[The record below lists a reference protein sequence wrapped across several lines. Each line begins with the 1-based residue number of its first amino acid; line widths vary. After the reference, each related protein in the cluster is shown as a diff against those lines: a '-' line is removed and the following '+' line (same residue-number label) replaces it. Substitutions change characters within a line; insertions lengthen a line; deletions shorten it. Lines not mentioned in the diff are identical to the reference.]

1 MHYDDVAYNI
11 REKLLKRLI
20 NVGIIIC
27 LFGICEQILIQPHII
42 ALFPML
48 ILLSALVTGHIVSS
62 KYNRTDIAEIIIGVV
77 AIYVTFPTIYFTSG
91 GIRGGA
97 PIWFV
102 LGLFYI
108 IGIFNGKKMYVFL
121 TCAIIEDI
129 IIYVTGYIYPELII
143 PIESEG
149 KIMIDSAFAIIF
161 VGTFLGVITKFQL
174 NAYNRSRK
182 IAISQR
188 DEIEKFSKSRNA
200 FFASMSHEI
209 RTPINTIIGLDEM
222 ILREKGLSDEVTE
235 NAETIQNAG
244 KMLLSLVNDILDL
257 SQIENNKMEIFPVKY
272 STEDMFNELI
282 EVVRYRIEEKGLAFY
297 VNIDSSMPSMLYGDA
312 KRIKQVLLNILVNAA
327 KYTKDGSVTLTA
339 KSEAVS
345 KDKCELTISVL
356 DTGIGIK
363 SENINTLFDSFSRGT
378 GRDVNNIEG
387 TGLGLSISKQLME
400 LMGGEITVDSIYTKG
415 SNFTVVLEQKIIDAK
430 PIGNIDFLVRKGS
443 RHLAYR
449 RLFEAPDVRI
459 LLVDDNDTSR
469 MVITKLLRETKV
481 QIDQAKNA
489 LEALDLTHK
498 KYYNIILMDYMMPGI
513 DGREALQK
521 IRRQENGLCKES
533 AVLLMTAEGDS
544 SIINKI
550 MEEGFDG
557 YIEKPVQG
565 NGLEASIMSFIPN
578 ELLEFKAKTE
588 NVVVKTLAGETIIKP
603 NVLKKKLIITT
614 DCVCDISTGEAKQL
628 GIMQVYLYVNT
639 PSGRFKDTIEIG
651 IDNVSSML
659 EKDRRNIHASA
670 VSVEDYE
677 NFFASRLTEAE
688 EVLHL
693 SFGKNMGKSYWNAIS
708 AAKCFGSVHV
718 LDSGLLSCGLS
729 IVIKYASEAL
739 KNGASLEEITK
750 LVQDMK
756 GRVNTRFLLDSIDP
770 FYENGYIGK
779 KMRNIFNLFH
789 LHPILAAKKSGLHID
804 GFMLGDIDSARIRF
818 IKKTVKKIKNKT
830 VNDIYVSH
838 TGISVKQQEMAA
850 SVIEKAGICD
860 NVVIHKSSVTNACFS
875 GPGTIGI
882 AYYKK

>member
-1 MHYDDVAYNI
+1 MHYDDVTYNI

-27 LFGICEQILIQPHII
+27 LFGICEQIVIQPHIT
-42 ALFPML
+42 ALLPMI
-48 ILLSALVTGHIVSS
+48 ILLAALVAGHILSS
-62 KYNRTDIAEIIIGVV
+62 KYNRTDIAELVIGIV
-77 AIYVTFPTIYFTSG
+77 AIYITFPLTYFTSG

-97 PIWFV
+97 PVWFV
-102 LGLFYI
+102 LGIFYI

-121 TCAIIEDI
+121 VWAIIEDI
-129 IIYVTGYIYPELII
+129 ITYVTGYLYPELII
-143 PIESEG
+143 PIDSEE
-149 KIMIDSAFAIIF
+149 KIMLDSVFAILF

-174 NAYNRSRK
+174 NAYNRSRE
-182 IAISQR
+182 IAVSQR
-188 DEIEKFSKSRNA
+188 DEIEKFSESRNA

-222 ILREKGLSDEVTE
+222 ILREKGISDEVAE

-272 STEDMFNELI
+272 STEEMFNELI
-282 EVVRYRIEEKGLAFY
+282 EVVRYRIEEKGLEFY
-297 VNIDSSMPSMLYGDA
+297 VNIDSSLPAMLYGDV

-339 KSEAVS
+339 KAETIS
-345 KDKCELTISVL
+345 KDRCELTVSVL

-363 SENINTLFDSFSRGT
+363 SENINTLFDSFSRVINQDT
-378 GRDVNNIEG
+378 NNIEG
-387 TGLGLSISKQLME
+387 TGLGLSISKQLMD

-415 SNFTVVLEQKIIDAK
+415 SNFTVVLEQKIIDER
-430 PIGNIDFLVRKGS
+430 PIGNIDFLVKKGS

-469 MVITKLLRETKV
+469 MVIIKLLRETKV

-513 DGREALQK
+513 NGGEALQK
-521 IRRQENGLCKES
+521 IRRQENGLCRES
-533 AVLLMTAEGDS
+533 PVLLMTAEGES
-544 SIINKI
+544 SAINKI

-557 YIEKPVQG
+557 FIEKPLQG
-565 NGLEASIMSFIPN
+565 SRLEASIMSFIPN
-578 ELLEFKAKTE
+578 ELLEFRAKTE
-588 NVVVKTLAGETIIKP
+588 SVVVKSLAGETIIKP

-614 DCVCDISTGEAKQL
+614 DCVCDISTEEAKQL
-628 GIMQVYLYVNT
+628 GIMQMYLYVNM

-651 IDNVSSML
+651 IDNVSSLL
-659 EKDRRNIHASA
+659 EKDRKHIYASA

-677 NFFASRLTEAE
+677 KFFASRLTEAE

-708 AAKCFGSVHV
+708 AARCFGSVHV
-718 LDSGLLSCGLS
+718 VDSGLLSCGLS
-729 IVIKYASEAL
+729 IIIKYASDEL
-739 KNGASLEEITK
+739 KNGASVDDITK
-750 LVQDMK
+750 LVQSMK
-756 GRVNTRFLLDSIDP
+756 ESISTRFLLDSIDP

-779 KMRNIFNLFH
+779 KTRNLFNMFK
-789 LHPILAAKKSGLHID
+789 LHPILAAKKSGLHIE
-804 GFMLGDIDSARIRF
+804 GFMVGDIDNARIRF
-818 IKKTVKKIKNKT
+818 VKRTVKKIKSRT

-838 TGISVKQQEMAA
+838 TGIPVKQQEMVA

-875 GPGTIGI
+875 GLGTIGI

>member
-1 MHYDDVAYNI
+1 MLEQMYKELGISKPVLDFGKKCEDELKERFLKIDENAELNQLKVINAMQKNKVSAECFNMSSGYGYNDLG
-11 REKLLKRLI
+11 RDTLEKVYADCFKGEDALVRP
-20 NVGIIIC
+20 
-27 LFGICEQILIQPHII
+27 QITCGTH
-42 ALFPML
+42 ALALALMSNLRPGDE
-48 ILLSALVTGHIVSS
+48 LLSPVGKPYDTLEEVIGIRPSKGSLSEYGVTYSQVDLLPDGEFDFEGIRKAVNEKTKLVTIQRSKGYATRPTLSVERIGELIKFIKEIKPDVICMVDNCYGEFVEDREPLEVGADMIVGSLI
-62 KYNRTDIAEIIIGVV
+62 KN
-77 AIYVTFPTIYFTSG
+77 PG
-91 GIRGGA
+91 GGLA
-97 PIWFV
+97 PI
-102 LGLFYI
+102 GGYI
-108 IGIFNGKKMYVFL
+108 VGKKECVENAAYRL
-121 TCAIIEDI
+121 TSP
-129 IIYVTGYIYPELII
+129 GL
-143 PIESEG
+143 G
-149 KIMIDSAFAIIF
+149 KE
-161 VGTFLGVITKFQL
+161 VGASLGVIQSFYQGLFLSPTVVSGALKG
-174 NAYNRSRK
+174 
-182 IAISQR
+182 AI
-188 DEIEKFSKSRNA
+188 F
-200 FFASMSHEI
+200 
-209 RTPINTIIGLDEM
+209 
-222 ILREKGLSDEVTE
+222 
-235 NAETIQNAG
+235 
-244 KMLLSLVNDILDL
+244 
-257 SQIENNKMEIFPVKY
+257 
-272 STEDMFNELI
+272 
-282 EVVRYRIEEKGLAFY
+282 
-297 VNIDSSMPSMLYGDA
+297 
-312 KRIKQVLLNILVNAA
+312 AA
-327 KYTKDGSVTLTA
+327 KIYEKLGFKVVPDGTESRHDIIQA
-339 KSEAVS
+339 IEFHNRDAMIAF
-345 KDKCELTISVL
+345 CE
-356 DTGIGIK
+356 GI
-363 SENINTLFDSFSRGT
+363 
-378 GRDVNNIEG
+378 
-387 TGLGLSISKQLME
+387 QAAAP
-400 LMGGEITVDSIYTKG
+400 VDSYVTP
-415 SNFTVVLEQKIIDAK
+415 EPWA
-430 PIGNIDFLVRKGS
+430 
-443 RHLAYR
+443 
-449 RLFEAPDVRI
+449 
-459 LLVDDNDTSR
+459 
-469 MVITKLLRETKV
+469 
-481 QIDQAKNA
+481 
-489 LEALDLTHK
+489 
-498 KYYNIILMDYMMPGI
+498 MPGI